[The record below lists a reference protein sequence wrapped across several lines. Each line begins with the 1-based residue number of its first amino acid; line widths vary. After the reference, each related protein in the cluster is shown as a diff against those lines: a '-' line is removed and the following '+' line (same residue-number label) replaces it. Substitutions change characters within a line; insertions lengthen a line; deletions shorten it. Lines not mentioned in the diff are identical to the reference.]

1 MTHSRSLGPAL
12 GLLIALIATG
22 CGSSSI
28 QVVDSS
34 RGPHI
39 AAFAVNPKDGS
50 MLLATNRGL
59 YAIDGSKATPVR
71 SEVRVKRET
80 GRFGTK
86 VSSFAF
92 TGPDRLVG
100 SGHPDSPT
108 LPGSLGLIESSDD
121 GRSWTAV
128 SRVGLSDL
136 HVIESHAGTLVAYDT
151 TLGATIVSRDGG
163 KAWSEL
169 STPAPTVIDI
179 AVDPSDPTYLIASTG
194 KELSRSTNQGRGWKS
209 LGRAAQAEL
218 AWGSKG
224 LFRADHD
231 GTVLTSNDRGS
242 SWSRVGKLDRSP
254 GKLTETS
261 DGMLYAA
268 LDDGSIQRSED
279 GGRDWKTVFG
289 G

>member
-22 CGSSSI
+22 CGSKTI
-28 QVVDSS
+28 RVVDSS

-59 YAIDGSKATPVR
+59 YAIHGSKATPIR
-71 SEVRVKRET
+71 SEVKVKQET
-80 GRFGTK
+80 GRFGTN
-86 VSSFAF
+86 VSAFAF

-121 GRSWTAV
+121 GRSWSAV

-136 HVIESHAGTLVAYDT
+136 HVIKPQPGALVAFDT

-163 KAWSEL
+163 KTWSERQ
-169 STPAPTVIDI
+169 TPASAVLDI
-179 AVDPSDPTYLIASTG
+179 AVDPSDPRYLIASTG
-194 KELSRSTNQGRGWKS
+194 KELSRSTDQGNTWKA
-209 LGRAAQAEL
+209 LGPAGRAEL
-218 AWGSKG
+218 AWGGKG

-231 GTVLTSNDRGS
+231 GTVLTSKDRGR
-242 SWSRVGKLDRSP
+242 SWSRVGKLDGSP
-254 GKLTETS
+254 GKLVETS
-261 DGMLYAA
+261 DGNLYVA
-268 LDDGSIQRSED
+268 LDDGSIQRSEN
-279 GGRDWKTVFG
+279 GGREWKTVFAQ
-289 G
+289 